1 MSFVIKEEKNEMKLV
16 MKKLCDNILKIRGV
30 QFAGI
35 IDPIGSLYAG
45 GFKEGVT
52 PKINDEQ
59 RRHIYL
65 KFALES
71 CFRKDFDDVLGKF
84 RFSIT
89 QREKGSILTT
99 NICNHLLLVFTEIHI
114 QDTDLMKK
122 IQKTVKDN
130 ELATFYTN
138 H

>member
-1 MSFVIKEEKNEMKLV
+1 MTLVIEKENKNKMKSS
-16 MKKLCDNILKIRGV
+16 MKKLCDNILKINGI
-30 QFAGI
+30 QFSGI
-35 IDPIGSLYAG
+35 IDPIGNLYAG

-99 NICNHLLLVFTEIHI
+99 NICNHLLLVFTEAYIH
-114 QDTDLMKK
+114 DTDLIKK

-130 ELATFYTN
+130 ELTTIS